1 MRWRTHNGRIMMALI
16 VTAVAVAIT
25 CILSR
30 LIAQEAELPLTGS
43 FPSREVEAKHT
54 KCPIGSFHIAR
65 LRLRESTLRVD
76 PMSDINLLTAIRQ
89 RTRLNIC
96 PKRFIVTLGDDEIFN
111 HPFVIFVG
119 EHVPMRLNQ
128 SEAGRLRRYLLGGGF
143 LYVDECPAKLSL
155 REPLRG
161 ELQRLLPE
169 YKLERLSLSHPLY
182 NSFYRIVRIP
192 IAGKGGANY
201 HEGISVNGRLVI
213 VYSTNGEGCSW
224 QSWKWAGPLCAC
236 LPPPFDYAF
245 EFGINLVYY
254 AMTH

>member
-1 MRWRTHNGRIMMALI
+1 MRAQPAKWRIAMALVGAAI
-16 VTAVAVAIT
+16 CAAVACMV
-25 CILSR
+25 CHL
-30 LIAQEAELPLTGS
+30 LAQEAELPLS
-43 FPSREVEAKHT
+43 APLPSGEVEAKHV

-65 LRLRESTLRVD
+65 LKLRESTLRVD
-76 PMSDINLLTAIRQ
+76 PMSDINLITAIRT
-89 RTRLNIC
+89 RTNLNIC
-96 PKRFIVTLGDDEIFN
+96 PRRFIITLDDDEIFN
-111 HPFVIFVG
+111 HPFVIFIG

-128 SEAGRLRRYLLGGGF
+128 SEAGKLRRYLLGGGF

-169 YKLERLSLSHPLY
+169 YKLERLPLSHPLY
-182 NSFYRIVRIP
+182 SSFYRITRIP
-192 IAGKGGANY
+192 VAGRGGANY
-201 HEGISVNGRLVI
+201 HEGISINGRLVL

-224 QSWKWAGPLCAC
+224 QSWRWAGPLCAC
-236 LPPPFDYAF
+236 LPPSFDYAF